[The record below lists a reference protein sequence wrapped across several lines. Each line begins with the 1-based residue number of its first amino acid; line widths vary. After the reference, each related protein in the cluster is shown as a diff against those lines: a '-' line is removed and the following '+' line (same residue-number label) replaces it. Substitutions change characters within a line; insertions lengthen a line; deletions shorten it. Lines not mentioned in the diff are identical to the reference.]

1 MKEISKIETWQA
13 GPGVEGCGTYDYA
26 YRAEVKIL
34 DDDSNTKFVQL
45 EYYEVGAYLSVS
57 KLSLHQFDPEDTE
70 DSWSYDSCEELF
82 TVSDLDFDRETEDL
96 FSSLLKNAKDS
107 KYISLYEKLINELVK
122 NEFNRKG

>member
-26 YRAEVKIL
+26 YRAEVEII
-34 DDDSNTKFVQL
+34 DDDSSKKYVQL
-45 EYYEVGAYLSVS
+45 DYFEEGACLAVS
-57 KLSLHQFDPEDTE
+57 KLSLHHFDPEDTE
-70 DSWSYDSCEELF
+70 DSWSLDSCEEFF
-82 TVSDLDFDRETEDL
+82 TSLEGDFDRETEDL